1 MIFDSITNSDLY
13 YGLGEKFKTAF
24 EFLKNTDLENLPL
37 EKIEIDGD
45 NVFAIP
51 QKYITVDDHEK
62 NWEAHRNYIDLQ
74 YMITGSENIGFVLI
88 DYLDEFQDY
97 DLENDYELLS
107 GEGDYVQINDG
118 EFAIFFPDDAHKP
131 GLKVGENE
139 EVHKIVIKIKVN

>member
-1 MIFDSITNSDLY
+1 MIFDSIENCSLY

-45 NVFAIP
+45 EIFALP
-51 QKYITVDDHEK
+51 QKYTTVDEHEK
-62 NWEAHRNYIDLQ
+62 KWEAHRKYIDLQ
-74 YMITGSENIGFVLI
+74 YIIYGSENIGFVLI
-88 DYLDEFQDY
+88 DYLDELEDY
-97 DLENDYELLS
+97 DEEKDYELLS

-131 GLKVGENE
+131 GLKVGEKE
-139 EVHKIVIKIKVN
+139 EVHKIVVKIKV